1 MPYARLRAFT
11 LIELLVVIAVI
22 SILAAILLPVY
33 ATARERARQTTCLS
47 NQHQLGLALLMYTQD
62 SDERYPNGI
71 NKVADTDSSDYYQI
85 WPGEG
90 WAGQCAMYVKA
101 PNVFTCPDDPTRGTG
116 PLNTPV
122 SYGYNI
128 NLAGEP
134 GASIDLSTVTNPT
147 RTVAL
152 FEVAGV
158 TANVTDPLEGSRS
171 GGVAGTNFSASA
183 NGLDNRLYAQKTGVT
198 LEDNTYA
205 TGYLGGRVPPDPV
218 QTQFVYAL
226 GRHSGGANYLL
237 TDGHVHWIQGDHI
250 SSGTSASLSTCNQD
264 NTPALPGCSSPFTAA
279 GSASGQPFTATFSTL

>member
-1 MPYARLRAFT
+1 MHHPRLSAFT

-33 ATARERARQTTCLS
+33 ASAREKARQTTCLS
-47 NQHQLGLALLMYTQD
+47 NQHQLGIALLMYSQD

-71 NKVADTDSSDYYQI
+71 NKVIDSDSNDYYQI

-90 WAGQCAMYVKA
+90 WAGQCAGYIKSA
-101 PNVFTCPDDPTRGTG
+101 AVFTCPDDPTRGSG

-134 GASIDLSTVTNPT
+134 GESVNLSTVTDPAK
-147 RTVAL
+147 TVAL

-158 TANVTDPLEGSRS
+158 TVNVNDPLEGSGP
-171 GGVAGTNFSASA
+171 GGVSGTNFSASA

-198 LEDNTYA
+198 LENNTYA

-218 QTQFVYAL
+218 ETQFVYAL
-226 GRHSGGANYLL
+226 GRHAGGSNYLL
-237 TDGHVHWIQGDHI
+237 TDGHVRWIDGERV
-250 SSGTSASLSTCNQD
+250 SSGANATISTCNQD
-264 NTPALPGCSSPFTAA
+264 DSPAMIGCSSTFTAA
-279 GSASGQPFTATFSTL
+279 GSASTGPFTATFSTL